1 MSAPPRWLALRSI
14 VLRLDVPQYWRDAH
28 YRRHLQALVAEG
40 LGGVCLFGG
49 DCEHAAAAVAELVGL
64 APYPLVVAADLEYG
78 LPMRFEDGVAFLRA
92 FALGRLGQTELTAR
106 IAAWIAADARR
117 IGITWNLAPVCDLAS
132 QPENP
137 VIGVRAF
144 GETTAQAAPHVAA
157 WVQGTQAQGLWAC
170 AKHFPGHGAT
180 WVDSHEELPTL
191 PVDGQTLRQREWEP
205 FRTAIGAGVCSVML
219 GHLHVPALEA
229 QELPAS
235 LSPACV
241 AALRQ
246 ELGYEGVIVTDAL
259 DMGAITRHFSTAQAV
274 EAALR
279 AGVDLLLMPADPDEA
294 VAAAEHALECSE
306 ELRQR
311 RRQSLS
317 RVHQMRLRVAPA
329 QGSPEP
335 EPPQSQQ
342 LAQALASAWRAIELE
357 VPAELLPLTRYRTFA
372 AFALV
377 EQQQSP
383 QATLFFRLLAQHTQ
397 QQCEFA
403 YVSAEISPEE
413 LARLKAALAS
423 PELIVVAFFAA
434 PRVPPRTLR
443 RWAELAAELV
453 GTTPAIAV
461 LLGTP
466 WVPVPQA
473 VRAVMRTYSDTEPS
487 VVAAAL
493 RLCGV
498 EPPELSS

>member
-49 DCEHAAAAVAELVGL
+49 DCEHATAAVAELVGL

-78 LPMRFEDGVAFLRA
+78 LPMRFEDGVAFPRA

-117 IGITWNLAPVCDLAS
+117 IGITWNLAPVCDLAGE
-132 QPENP
+132 PENP

-144 GETTAQAAPHVAA
+144 GETAAQAAPHVAA

-306 ELRQR
+306 
-311 RRQSLS
+311 
-317 RVHQMRLRVAPA
+317 
-329 QGSPEP
+329 
-335 EPPQSQQ
+335 
-342 LAQALASAWRAIELE
+342 
-357 VPAELLPLTRYRTFA
+357 
-372 AFALV
+372 
-377 EQQQSP
+377 
-383 QATLFFRLLAQHTQ
+383 
-397 QQCEFA
+397 
-403 YVSAEISPEE
+403 
-413 LARLKAALAS
+413 
-423 PELIVVAFFAA
+423 
-434 PRVPPRTLR
+434 
-443 RWAELAAELV
+443 
-453 GTTPAIAV
+453 
-461 LLGTP
+461 
-466 WVPVPQA
+466 
-473 VRAVMRTYSDTEPS
+473 
-487 VVAAAL
+487 
-493 RLCGV
+493 
-498 EPPELSS
+498 